1 MKFRNKLTM
10 LVLAIGLVV
19 TPSAWAAE
27 KPFTQEQ
34 VSEMVRSGLG
44 NDSGVGLVKQRGID
58 FTPTE
63 GYLKSLKRQGAK
75 EVFLK
80 ALLANMPLTR
90 DQIDHMVQA
99 NVGDESGAQMVS
111 QRGVSF
117 APTEDYLQTLKSQGA
132 KESFLKAL
140 RSKMPLSEVQILA
153 QLAGGVPSPTVS
165 AVVKDR
171 GITFDVNDNSLR
183 EVRAGGGDE
192 DLLRALKTAKVMR
205 LPSVDDAP
213 AAKQALV
220 LKHVAQGAELK
231 QKGQFAAAEQEFRA
245 ALSAGSPDPDVY
257 LGLAAA
263 LGAQRKWDDDAAAA
277 REALRLNPNNE
288 WAYDLLGLA
297 LAGKGDWDGAA
308 KEYGESLRLNKD
320 NDFTHAILG
329 AASGGKHDWDG
340 EIAEEREALRL
351 NPGNELA
358 RAYLA
363 EALVQKGD
371 LDGAVT
377 EYRNALRLN
386 PNKDMAHVNLAWAL
400 EKKGDWDA
408 AMAEYKEALR
418 LNPSNARVHASLGAA
433 LGNKGDWDGAIKEY
447 RQAASLNPN
456 SDVAHTGLG
465 DALRNNGNWDEAV
478 EEYHSALRLNPNNA
492 RAHLGI
498 GLVLGTR
505 GDWDGAVAEER
516 EAVSIEPNN
525 PAMRAALGD
534 ALEQKGDRQGA
545 LSEYSTAA
553 QLDPKNTNYKQNCER
568 LSRNVNR

>member
-1 MKFRNKLTM
+1 MKFRNMLIFLILT
-10 LVLAIGLVV
+10 IGLVV
-19 TPSAWAAE
+19 PSAWAGE

-44 NDSGVGLVKQRGID
+44 NDSGVGLIRQRGID
-58 FTPTE
+58 FTPAE

-80 ALLANMPLTR
+80 ALLANTPLTR

-117 APTEDYLQTLKSQGA
+117 APTEDYLQTLRSQGA

-171 GITFDVNDNSLR
+171 GITFDVKENNLR

-192 DLLRALKTAKVMR
+192 DLLGALKTAKVMG
-205 LPSVDDAP
+205 LPSVDDAT
-213 AAKQALV
+213 AARQTEV
-220 LKHVAQGAELK
+220 LKHVVQGSEFK
-231 QKGQFAAAEQEFRA
+231 QRRQFGAAEQEFRA
-245 ALSAGSPDPDVY
+245 ALSAGTPDPDVY
-257 LGLAAA
+257 LGLAAT
-263 LGAQRKWDDDAAAA
+263 LGAQGKWDDDAAAA
-277 REALRLNPNNE
+277 REAVRLNPNNE

-308 KEYGESLRLNKD
+308 GEYRESLRLNKD
-320 NDFTHAILG
+320 NDFTHTILG
-329 AASGGKHDWDG
+329 AALGGKHDWDG
-340 EIAEEREALRL
+340 EVTEEREALRL
-351 NPGNELA
+351 NPGNDLA

-363 EALVQKGD
+363 EALVEKGD

-408 AMAEYKEALR
+408 ALAEYKEALR
-418 LNPSNARVHASLGAA
+418 LNPSNARVHANLGAA
-433 LGNKGDWDGAIKEY
+433 LGSRGDWDGAIKEY
-447 RQAASLNPN
+447 RQAVSLNPN
-456 SDVAHTGLG
+456 SDTAHTGLG

-478 EEYHSALRLNPNNA
+478 EEYHTALRLNSNNA
-492 RAHLGI
+492 PAHLGL

-516 EAVSIEPNN
+516 QAVSIEPNN
-525 PAMRAALGD
+525 PSMHASLGD
-534 ALEQKGDRQGA
+534 ALEQKRDRQGA
-545 LSEYSTAA
+545 LAEYCAAA
-553 QLDPKNTNYKQNCER
+553 QLDVKNTNYKQNCER
-568 LSRNVNR
+568 LRRDVNR